1 MEKLL
6 NTNLATLAKT
16 NDQWGRLGNTGLA
29 LMLAELSRSH
39 QQLVVVVTP
48 DTHSADTLVQESRFF
63 LAQKAHS
70 VLQFPDWETLP
81 YDLFSP
87 HEEII
92 SQRLDTLT
100 KIQQQKQGLLILPV
114 STLMQKL
121 APSNYLQSVCF
132 DIKSGDD
139 LEIEQFC
146 QQLSNAGYAMVN
158 QVISHGEIAV
168 RGSLIDVFPMGSDK
182 PFRIDLFDTEIESI
196 RTFDPES
203 QTTIDK
209 VAAIRLLPAQE
220 FPLDEA
226 GIKAFRSRYR
236 ERFEGDPQK
245 SRIYTS
251 VSAGTPIGGIEYY
264 LPLFFDQTET
274 LFDYLP
280 KDTLFC
286 CFDNTL
292 VQAEAFYAETESRYE
307 QRRHDQL
314 RPLLKP
320 EEIYC
325 SVEQLSQRL
334 SPRLTLHKEK
344 LTAAEQ
350 RINFDTNGLP
360 DLSIK
365 PRMESP
371 AQALKSFVT
380 GSSNRILFTAD
391 STGRR
396 EFMLDTLRPFGIAP
410 KTVEDWHGFQSSNA
424 EVVITVAPLEHGTQ
438 LNSDGITIIPETR
451 LFADR
456 ARQRRQKRK
465 PTRDGNAVIRNL
477 SELNLGSPVVHEDH
491 GVGRYAGLEML
502 EVGGYES
509 EYLILTYSKG
519 DKLYVPVSSLHLI
532 SRYTGA
538 DEDSAPLHKL
548 GTDRWAK
555 IKRKAAQKAYDAAA
569 ELLDI
574 YARRAAKQGYSYDIT
589 GGDFQ
594 SFVSGFPFEETEDQ
608 QTAIDTV
615 LADLESKQPM
625 DRVVCGD
632 VGFGK
637 TEVAMRAA
645 FTVLNAGRQ
654 VAVLVPTTLL
664 AQQHGQNF
672 SDRFAEWP
680 FRIEALSRF
689 RSTAEQKDI
698 LQGIQNG
705 KVDLV
710 IGTHKLLQKDIKFK
724 NLGLVVIDEEQRF
737 GVRHKERLKSLRSE
751 VDILTLTA
759 TPIPR
764 TLNMSLSGIRD
775 LSIIATP
782 PGQRHAIKTF
792 VSEWDSAMIT
802 EACQREIRRGGQI
815 YFLHNEVKS
824 IEKAARDLAE
834 LVPEAD
840 IEIAHGQMRES
851 QLEQVMV
858 DFYHQRF
865 NVLVC
870 TTIIET
876 GIDVP
881 SANTII
887 MNRADKFGL
896 SQLHQLRGRVGRSHH
911 RAYAYLI
918 TPNKKA
924 MTKDAI
930 KRLDAIESLEDLGV
944 GFTLATHDL
953 EIRGAGELLGDEQ
966 SGQIHEIGFSM
977 YNDLLERAVKALK
990 QGKQVSL
997 ENPENVTDIDLGVP
1011 ALLPSDFIF
1020 DIHTRLMCYKR
1031 IASAENDRELYELQ
1045 IELIDRFGLLP
1056 DAAKNLFASHKLKL
1070 MATDMGITKID
1081 LGNDAGRILFSTS
1094 PNIDVAALLKLI
1106 QTPGSS
1112 FNLHGQEKLR
1122 FSFNEEKMNDRAK
1135 WIEKLLVSLS
1145 VKP

>member
-6 NTNLATLAKT
+6 NNNLSSLAATKK
-16 NDQWGRLGNTGLA
+16 QWGRLGETGMGLA
-29 LMLAELSRSH
+29 VAELSRSH
-39 QQLVVVVTP
+39 KSLVVVVTP
-48 DTHSADTLVQESRFF
+48 DTHSADLLAQESRFF

-100 KIQQQKQGLLILPV
+100 RVQQHKQGLLILPV
-114 STLMQKL
+114 STLMQRL
-121 APSNYLQSVCF
+121 APAAHLQSVCF
-132 DIKSGDD
+132 DIKTGDD
-139 LEIEQFC
+139 LNIEQFC
-146 QQLSNAGYAMVN
+146 GQLTNAGYSTVS
-158 QVISHGEIAV
+158 QVISHGEIAI
-168 RGSLIDVFPMGSDK
+168 RGSLVDVFPMGSEK

-203 QTTIDK
+203 QKTIEK
-209 VAAIRLLPAQE
+209 VSAIRLLPAQE
-220 FPLDEA
+220 FPLDDA
-226 GIKAFRSRYR
+226 GIKAFRKRYR

-251 VSAGTPIGGIEYY
+251 VSEGTPIGGIEYY
-264 LPLFFDQTET
+264 LPLFFEQTET

-280 KDTLFC
+280 KETLFC
-286 CFDNTL
+286 CFDDTL
-292 VQAEAFYAETESRYE
+292 EHAKSFYEETESRYQ
-307 QRRHDQL
+307 QRRHDL
-314 RPLLKP
+314 ERPLLNP

-325 SVEQLSQRL
+325 SVEQLAQQ
-334 SPRLTLHKEK
+334 LTPLLELHKEK
-344 LTAAEQ
+344 LPESEQ
-350 RINFDTNGLP
+350 RVNFNTNALP

-365 PRMESP
+365 PRMELP
-371 AQALKSFVT
+371 AEALKTFVSA
-380 GSSNRILFTAD
+380 SSNRILFTAD

-396 EFMLDTLRPFGIAP
+396 EFMLDTLRPFGIKP
-410 KTVEDWHGFQSSNA
+410 KTVEDWHGFLSSSANLM
-424 EVVITVAPLEHGTQ
+424 ITVSPLERGIA
-438 LNSDGITIIPETR
+438 LNADGITIIPETR

-456 ARQRRQKRK
+456 IRQRRQKRK

-477 SELNLGSPVVHEDH
+477 SELNIGSPVVHEDH

-519 DKLYVPVSSLHLI
+519 DTLYVPVSSLHLI

-548 GTDRWAK
+548 GTDRWDK

-574 YARRAAKQGYSYDIT
+574 YARRAANKGHSYEIES
-589 GGDFQ
+589 GDFQ
-594 SFVSGFPFEETEDQ
+594 SFVSEFPFEETEDQ

-615 LADLESKQPM
+615 LADLESSQPM

-672 SDRFAEWP
+672 SDRFSEWP

-689 RSTAEQKDI
+689 RSTKEQKEI
-698 LQGIQNG
+698 LAGIQNG

-737 GVRHKERLKSLRSE
+737 GVRHKERLKSLRSQ

-792 VSEWDSAMIT
+792 VSEWDSAMVT

-834 LVPEAD
+834 LVPEAH

-851 QLEQVMV
+851 QLEQVMT

-865 NVLVC
+865 NILVC

-896 SQLHQLRGRVGRSHH
+896 SQLHQLRGRVGRSYH

-930 KRLDAIESLEDLGV
+930 KRLEAIESLEDLGV

-990 QGKQVSL
+990 EGKQVSL
-997 ENPENVTDIDLGVP
+997 EKPENVTDIDLGAP
-1011 ALLPSDFIF
+1011 ALLPSAYIF
-1020 DIHTRLMCYKR
+1020 DIHTRLMSYKR
-1031 IASAENDRELYELQ
+1031 IASAENDKELYELQ

-1070 MATDMGITKID
+1070 IATEMGITKID
-1081 LGNDAGRILFSTS
+1081 LGNDAGRILFSAS

-1112 FNLHGQEKLR
+1112 FELQGQEKLL
-1122 FSFNEEKMNDRAK
+1122 FSINEDETENRAE
-1135 WIEKLLVSLS
+1135 WVEKLLTTLS
-1145 VKP
+1145 IK